1 MTPALASEEVDA
13 FLAGAG
19 AWSRVQDRL
28 VREFRFAS
36 FADAIRFMQ
45 AAAIT
50 INRLDHHPEWTNVYD
65 RVSVRLTT
73 HDAGDRIT
81 AKDLDLA
88 RLLDRTAAGFTVR
101 P

>member
-1 MTPALASEEVDA
+1 MNLPLAAEEVDA

-19 AWSRVQDRL
+19 GWTCERNSL
-28 VREFRFAS
+28 IREFRFAS

-45 AAAIT
+45 AAAT
-50 INRLDHHPEWTNVYD
+50 AINRLDHHPEWTNVYD

-73 HDAGDRIT
+73 HDASDRIT

-88 RLLDRTAAGFTVR
+88 RLLDRTASGFTLR